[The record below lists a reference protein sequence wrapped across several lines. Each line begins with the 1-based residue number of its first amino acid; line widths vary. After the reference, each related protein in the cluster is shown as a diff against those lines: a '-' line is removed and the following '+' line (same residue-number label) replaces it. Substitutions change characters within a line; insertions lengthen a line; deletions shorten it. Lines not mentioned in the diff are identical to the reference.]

1 MSEIES
7 LRRKHFPYE
16 EGTESKNKWPV
27 RSHLTVLAPRPIYD
41 NNNSMRASRRIERL
55 S

>member
-16 EGTESKNKWPV
+16 EGTESKNKCQYQIP
-27 RSHLTVLAPRPIYD
+27 PNRPGSAAD
-41 NNNSMRASRRIERL
+41 L
-55 S
+55 C